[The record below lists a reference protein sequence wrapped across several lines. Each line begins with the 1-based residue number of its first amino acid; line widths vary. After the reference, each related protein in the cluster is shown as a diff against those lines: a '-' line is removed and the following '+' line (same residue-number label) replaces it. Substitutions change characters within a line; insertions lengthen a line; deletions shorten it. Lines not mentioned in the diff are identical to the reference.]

1 MMGNRQG
8 GFSLLELLVALFVV
22 VLVTSLV
29 TLNIGSGDRDILLR
43 AAVEGVADSAN
54 YALDEAQFSGINY
67 GLAVRMEDDQGQWRY
82 RFDWYEEGPTGWRA
96 PDSGKEVFAA
106 TMLPPGIE
114 VQLELEGAT
123 QDREALL
130 ANSTN
135 PQPQL
140 VLYASGE
147 TVPGAII
154 VREATTDE
162 LLWRLECDLLGNF
175 QALRNGDLIGEE
187 DL

>member
-1 MMGNRQG
+1 MLGDRQG

-43 AAVEGVADSAN
+43 AIVEGVADSAN

-82 RFDWYEEGPTGWRA
+82 RFDWYEESATGWRA

-106 TMLPPGIE
+106 AVLPPGIE

-123 QDREALL
+123 QDEDALVPG
-130 ANSTN
+130 STS

-140 VLYASGE
+140 VFYASGE
-147 TVPGAII
+147 TAPGAMMI
-154 VREATTDE
+154 REAATDE
-162 LLWRLECDLLGNF
+162 LLWRLEWDLLGNF
-175 QALRNGDLIGEE
+175 QALRNGDIIGEE